1 MKHSFIA
8 ILVLLAIGFTTN
20 SCQRDDICPES
31 TPTTPK
37 LIITFY
43 DINVTPTELKDVP
56 SLSITAVGVNNP
68 VSLNESG
75 EIVANT
81 DSIAIP
87 LNPASTVVD
96 FLFVRNSGNDEQNID
111 ELQFSYTPQDDYINR
126 ACGFKSNYLDLNF
139 SLNGEDTDSWI
150 QNIEIIESNITDEL
164 TTHVTIFH

>member
-1 MKHSFIA
+1 
-8 ILVLLAIGFTTN
+8 
-20 SCQRDDICPES
+20 DDICPES

-111 ELQFSYTPQDDYINR
+111 EL
-126 ACGFKSNYLDLNF
+126 
-139 SLNGEDTDSWI
+139 
-150 QNIEIIESNITDEL
+150 
-164 TTHVTIFH
+164 